1 MDLARS
7 RNIPERWLFAFGNK
21 SNCTHCGGETRVIGY
36 DTSEVLDREPAKW
49 FVRITKREKRSCG
62 KCSAVQMPPIAPRIV
77 EKGLGSDRVIIET
90 VMAKYGDH
98 LRSTARK
105 P

>member
-1 MDLARS
+1 MK
-7 RNIPERWLFAFGNK
+7 N
-21 SNCTHCGGETRVIGY
+21 
-36 DTSEVLDREPAKW
+36 
-49 FVRITKREKRSCG
+49 VRAENVPRF
-62 KCSAVQMPPIAPRIV
+62 QMPPLAPRIV
-77 EKGLGSDRVIIET
+77 GQGLASDRVIIET